1 LQKVLRLNFFKRLIY
16 MDSLINTLQQ
26 LDTKQLKQ
34 LTKDF
39 GIKTKSNRKSILIS
53 SLLQK
58 GGSETAK
65 RKSLRDDPATIEIGA
80 QDAMAE
86 RAEQEEIEAEANA
99 VNDIQFERFEV
110 IGDRFL
116 ERFDV
121 LEYISGLLGSGELAV
136 DEETFETIKMI
147 YMTGLGYQNALQL
160 GFIDDENF
168 IEEIENFLD
177 ETEDRFQNLKT
188 LYYDR

>member
-1 LQKVLRLNFFKRLIY
+1 

-53 SLLQK
+53 GLLQK
-58 GGSETAK
+58 GGSETVK
-65 RKSLRDDPATIEIGA
+65 QKSLRDDPATIEIGA

>member
-53 SLLQK
+53 GLLQK
-58 GGSETAK
+58 GGSETVK
-65 RKSLRDDPATIEIGA
+65 QKSLRDDPATIEIGA

>member
-1 LQKVLRLNFFKRLIY
+1 MQKVLRLNFFKRLIY

-53 SLLQK
+53 GLLQK
-58 GGSETAK
+58 GGSETVK
-65 RKSLRDDPATIEIGA
+65 QKSLRDDPATIEIGA